1 MLVHEMQSESW
12 LFSVDFSAA
21 FGLINHDGF
30 IFMLQSVR
38 VGDKVLIFSTDFFF
52 LVDNIVFM
60 LIVVLAHIPVCPL
73 GLLSILS
80 LTPCS

>member
-52 LVDNIVFM
+52 
-60 LIVVLAHIPVCPL
+60 
-73 GLLSILS
+73 
-80 LTPCS
+80 